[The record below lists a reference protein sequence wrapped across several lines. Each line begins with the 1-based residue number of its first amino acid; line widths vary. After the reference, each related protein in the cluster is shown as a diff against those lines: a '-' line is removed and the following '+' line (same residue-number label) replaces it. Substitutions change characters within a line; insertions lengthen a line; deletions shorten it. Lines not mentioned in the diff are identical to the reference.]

1 MPLKAVCILERG
13 IENEIRRIP
22 ARDALFMLLQQS
34 NRPQSRERMPKYMEL
49 VDKLAGSVEFYR
61 LACNME
67 PRAAVVSYEAMS
79 GLRKEQNDED

>member
-1 MPLKAVCILERG
+1 
-13 IENEIRRIP
+13 
-22 ARDALFMLLQQS
+22 
-34 NRPQSRERMPKYMEL
+34 MPKYMEL